1 MSVIHFHCD
10 VFPISL
16 SKENA
21 QQSLICYICLSELK
35 KKMDFLFGITS
46 FDCRVATNAAS
57 RSILEHQQSKH
68 TNHLHNT
75 SQPNVVSGRDLICRQ
90 AVRKETSRHAPT
102 SVSVQPVKQELSF
115 YPIVKILNIFID
127 PFFSNLPTPW
137 TRGTNHCLRCVS
149 HCQNHAGVNS
159 AGGGYLHSFAYVLHS
174 QGVCVCVR
182 VLYLTCHPSLFLS
195 L

>member
-1 MSVIHFHCD
+1 MSATHFHCV

-21 QQSLICYICLSELK
+21 QQSLICYICLAELK

-115 YPIVKILNIFID
+115 HPIFKILNIFID
-127 PFFSNLPTPW
+127 PFFLTCRPLGHAAQTIVC
-137 TRGTNHCLRCVS
+137 TVS
-149 HCQNHAGVNS
+149 HTAKTMLVSTRQAVAICIH
-159 AGGGYLHSFAYVLHS
+159 LHTYYTAR
-174 QGVCVCVR
+174 VCVCVC